1 VFLKQLMRGIN
12 DIIDSQIGHGRAVIH
27 PDSPWRAHLQ
37 KIKRTIMGLAIG
49 MRLATHRSCLG
60 VLSRTRLAAFMALL
74 WLFHSGAWAD
84 EVEPTQ
90 IQAEIVLLQDMAETQ
105 KAESLKQL
113 VELLAHLPSDARVDD
128 RREALAAVIDLYIQE
143 GQQAKAAKLN
153 EELVALGRNFHDER
167 ADAMALDYQSS
178 LLEDQGKYEEA
189 IATIDKALLIANR
202 VKEKKLTSLING
214 TASIAY
220 SAVGKFQ
227 KALEFQMVAIDA
239 LEEGNRHA
247 ELRRISAM
255 NNIGTLYES
264 LKNPQAALEYYLKA
278 GRLAKTLDAEGM
290 LATLAINRGI
300 AYTDLGKTADA
311 ADAYVEALTISRKIS
326 DPRTEATAMNNL
338 SDLKLS
344 QGRYAECVQ
353 FAQDT
358 IPLAEKVGDK
368 SLAAS
373 GYVNLGLCRISLGN
387 LQQGAADAKRGMDF
401 FRDSKATPQVELI
414 LEQMAEAYEHAGQY
428 QEALKALKE
437 QRTLSE
443 ELFRADR
450 DRALSELKEK
460 FDAAQREKQIEVLEQ
475 KNQLQGAELKNR
487 SLQRVVAILATFA
500 ALAIAAVIALLY
512 RKVRKSNL
520 ELQETNQKLE
530 QQSTRDPLTG
540 LLNRRAFQDLMRLRS
555 QSKERRV
562 HDPALPPHALV
573 LLDIDYF
580 KLVNDTYGHAGG
592 DLVLI
597 ELGRRLSQIMREQ
610 DMLMRWG
617 GEEFLIYLSH
627 IPAEHLPPIVERLLN
642 TVGDTPIRLD
652 EGQSIRTTTS
662 AGYISLPHS
671 GNNSIDMN
679 WEKAL
684 HLADTALYMAKTRG
698 RNQAI
703 GVTVLDYTPA
713 NFARLMQGDLED
725 AVKLG
730 LAEITHLAGP
740 VTKPTL
746 VETTSNAA

>member
-1 VFLKQLMRGIN
+1 MGRI
-12 DIIDSQIGHGRAVIH
+12 DAIIVSQFEHIRAKFD
-27 PDSPWRAHLQ
+27 PDSLWRARLQ
-37 KIKRTIMGLAIG
+37 KIKITTMGLAIG
-49 MRLATHRSCLG
+49 MRFATHRYCFE
-60 VLSRTRLAAFMALL
+60 VLSRTRLAAFLAML
-74 WLFHSGAWAD
+74 WLFQLAARAED
-84 EVEPTQ
+84 VEPTQ
-90 IQAEIVLLQDMAETQ
+90 IQAEVMLLQDMAETQ
-105 KAESLKQL
+105 KAESLAQL
-113 VELLAHLPSDARVDD
+113 VALLAHLPSDAREDD
-128 RREALAAVIDLYIQE
+128 RREALAAVIELYIQE
-143 GQQAKAAKLN
+143 GQQASAAKLN
-153 EELVALGRNFHDER
+153 EELSALGRNAHDER
-167 ADAMALDYQSS
+167 AEAMALAFQSS
-178 LLEDQGKYEEA
+178 LLEDQGKYEDA
-189 IATIDKALLIANR
+189 IVAIDKALLIANH
-202 VKEKKLTSLING
+202 VKEKKLTSRVNA

-227 KALEFQMVAIDA
+227 KSLEFQMIAIDA

-278 GRLAKTLDAEGM
+278 GRLAKSLDAEGM
-290 LATLAINRGI
+290 LSTLAINRGI
-300 AYTDLGKTADA
+300 AYSDLGKTADA
-311 ADAYVEALTISRKIS
+311 ADAYLEALTISRKIS

-338 SDLKLS
+338 SDLKLG
-344 QGRYAECVQ
+344 QGHYAECVQ

-387 LQQGAADAKRGMDF
+387 IQQGAADAKRGMDF
-401 FRDSKATPQVELI
+401 FRSAKATPQVELI

-460 FDAAQREKQIEVLEQ
+460 FDAAEREKQIEVLEQ
-475 KNQLQGAELKNR
+475 KNQLQGAELKNK

-540 LLNRRAFQDLMRLRS
+540 LLNRRAFQDMMRLRS
-555 QSKERRV
+555 QAKDRRV
-562 HDPALPPHALV
+562 QDPTLPPHALV

-580 KLVNDTYGHAGG
+580 KLVNDTHGHAGG

-597 ELGRRLSQIMREQ
+597 ELSRRLAQIMRED

-617 GEEFLIYLSH
+617 GEEFLIYLNH
-627 IPAEHLPPIVERLLN
+627 IPAEHLAPIVERLLN
-642 TVGDTPIRLD
+642 AVGDTPIRLD
-652 EGQSIRTTTS
+652 AGQSIRTTTS
-662 AGYISLPHS
+662 AGYISLPHGGS
-671 GNNSIDMN
+671 NSIDMN

-713 NFARLMQGDLED
+713 NFAKLMQGDLED
-725 AVKLG
+725 AVKIG

>member
-1 VFLKQLMRGIN
+1 MRIEP
-12 DIIDSQIGHGRAVIH
+12 HRY
-27 PDSPWRAHLQ
+27 
-37 KIKRTIMGLAIG
+37 GLAFFQRI
-49 MRLATHRSCLG
+49 
-60 VLSRTRLAAFMALL
+60 RLAAFLALL
-74 WLFHSGAWAD
+74 LLGQTAAKAD
-84 EVEPTQ
+84 DVEPTQ
-90 IQAEIVLLQDMAETQ
+90 IQAEIMLLQDMSETQ
-105 KAESLKQL
+105 MADSLKQL
-113 VELLAHLPSDARVDD
+113 VALLEHLPSDAREDD
-128 RREALAAVIDLYIQE
+128 RREAIEAVIDLYIQE

-153 EELVALGRNFHDER
+153 ADLGALGSRFHDER
-167 ADAMALDYQSS
+167 ASAMALDYESVLQQ
-178 LLEDQGKYEEA
+178 DQGKYEEA
-189 IATIDKALLIANR
+189 IATIDKALLIASR
-202 VKEKKLTSLING
+202 VKDKKLTSRVNS

-227 KALEFQMVAIDA
+227 KALEFQLVAIDT

-264 LKNPQAALEYYLKA
+264 LKNPQAALEYFLKA
-278 GRLAKTLDAEGM
+278 GRLAKSLDAEAM
-290 LATLAINRGI
+290 LATLALNRGI
-300 AYTDLGKTADA
+300 AYADLDKTADA
-311 ADAYVEALTISRKIS
+311 AQSYLEALEISRKIS

-338 SDLKLS
+338 SDLKLG
-344 QGRYAECVQ
+344 QNRYAECVQ
-353 FAQDT
+353 YAEDT

-368 SLAAS
+368 SLAATA
-373 GYVNLGLCRISLGN
+373 YVNLGLCRINLGN
-387 LQQGAADAKRGMDF
+387 IQQGAADTKRGMDF
-401 FRDSKATPQVELI
+401 FRNSKATPQVELI
-414 LEQMAEAYEHAGQY
+414 LEQLAEAYEHAGQY

-437 QRTLSE
+437 QRKLSE
-443 ELFRADR
+443 ELFRTDR
-450 DRALSELKEK
+450 DRALSELQAK
-460 FDAAQREKQIEVLEQ
+460 FDAAEREKQIEVLEQ
-475 KNQLQGAELKNR
+475 KNQLQGVEIKNK
-487 SLQRVVAILATFA
+487 SLQRIVAILATLA
-500 ALAIAAVIALLY
+500 ALAVAAVIALLY
-512 RKVRKSNL
+512 RKVRRSNL

-540 LLNRRAFQDLMRLRS
+540 LYNRRAFQDVMRYRS
-555 QSKERRV
+555 LSKERRAL
-562 HDPALPPHALV
+562 DPGLPPHALV

-597 ELGRRLSQIMREQ
+597 ELGRRLSQIMREE

-617 GEEFLIYLSH
+617 GEEFLVYLSH
-627 IPAEHLPPIVERLLN
+627 IPAEHLPPIIERLLN
-642 TVGDTPIRLD
+642 AVGDTPILLD

-662 AGYISLPHS
+662 AGYISLPHG

-703 GVTVLDYTPA
+703 GITVLDYTPV
-713 NFARLMQGDLED
+713 NFAKLMQGDLEE

-740 VTKPTL
+740 LTKPTL

>member
-1 VFLKQLMRGIN
+1 
-12 DIIDSQIGHGRAVIH
+12 
-27 PDSPWRAHLQ
+27 
-37 KIKRTIMGLAIG
+37 
-49 MRLATHRSCLG
+49 
-60 VLSRTRLAAFMALL
+60 MALL